1 MERHVLLAAARVKK
15 LGRGQMYRAHRT
27 GVVNAARTVGAIHL
41 GRTMGAIHLARPMG
55 AIHLACTVGAIHLA
69 RTVGVSPV
77 NAFFQA
83 DVSWVTNYDVVK

>member
-15 LGRGQMYRAHRT
+15 LGRGQMYRAHCT
-27 GVVNAARTVGAIHL
+27 GRVYDARP
-41 GRTMGAIHLARPMG
+41 MGAIHLARPM
-55 AIHLACTVGAIHLA
+55 
-69 RTVGVSPV
+69 GVSPV